1 MQPIDRVR
9 AMIAQGHTAKGIAK
23 RAGIHEGTLYKWLKN
38 GTLSSGALEK
48 VVAFLD
54 LDLDDDDIDE
64 AEVEATCLIWDLVS
78 RGADIELASEYAGV
92 DVERAASMAKS
103 CPKEWLDSP
112 RNKADLVWSAADY
125 TRGKK

>member
-9 AMIAQGHTAKGIAK
+9 AMIAEGHTAKWIAK
-23 RAGIHEGTLYKWLKN
+23 RVGIHEGTLYKWLKN
-38 GTLSSGALEK
+38 GTLSTGAMEK

-54 LDLDDDDIDE
+54 LDMDDDDIDE

-92 DVERAASMAKS
+92 DVERAASLAKS
-103 CPKEWLDSP
+103 CPKQWLDSP
-112 RNKADLVWSAADY
+112 RNKAELV
-125 TRGKK
+125 

>member
-9 AMIAQGHTAKGIAK
+9 AMLANGGSVKCLAL
-23 RAGIHEGTLYKWLKN
+23 RAGVHEGTLYKWLKR
-38 GTLSSGALEK
+38 GAIGAGSLEK

-54 LDLDDDDIDE
+54 QNIDDDDIDE

-92 DVERAASMAKS
+92 DVERAASLAKS
-103 CPKEWLDSP
+103 CPKQWLDSP
-112 RNKADLVWSAADY
+112 RNKAELV
-125 TRGKK
+125 